1 MFARSNIINIV
12 LSLVFVIT
20 FGACGGASGCQG
32 CASQPLPGGKLPAD
46 QTVEGGG
53 QIRVTQA
60 GFNKLTSIV
69 PGLLNS
75 GFANGFCI
83 PQGSALGVD
92 YCYTTQ
98 GQCAPG
104 CKVNLNLNS
113 TQIAVTSAQTMNI
126 KVNLSASSA
135 VRVNPPIF
143 AACTINITASSVKA
157 DLDLA
162 FSIDPATGE
171 LKIRLAQINDTDL
184 SGVNFSGCGVLSFLA
199 DLVVTVLDSFLGDF
213 IIQLLTPTIN
223 NLIQGFLPNPLG
235 IAGMTDLGQ
244 MLSGISPGTEGKMES
259 RIVPGGFVTLNNG
272 GMTLGLITGFN
283 ADEDPTTRSA
293 ALDSEPALCVP
304 PFKAPNFA
312 APPASLPITTRST
325 FTLVAANEF
334 RGMPDPTGTD
344 IAMGFSETTL
354 DLFGH
359 HAVASGAMCLG
370 IGTSFIKQLNV
381 GTFGIFAPSLAE
393 LGSEN
398 GKDPV
403 LLVIRPQKPLD
414 FAIGD
419 GTVASPSIT
428 LGIKEMEVDVYAFLY
443 ERYVRAFTMQLSM
456 NVGINLE
463 FEQMPGQPAR
473 IKPTLVGLKKENVT
487 LKVLNSEFVAETKA
501 ELEQKLP
508 AIFDVITPLIGS
520 LPAFDVPTFA
530 GFKLENLRMKKVV
543 TSEDEFVAIFANFGA
558 STKMRD
564 MSRSNPALGEA
575 VTKLDMFNGN
585 APQPAL
591 RLRPTLASVVTPSIS
606 DVGAA
611 LATPGKG
618 ALPAVTLDAPA
629 FDAAGRSMEYSW
641 NLNGGMWRPFMAGGK
656 MVISD
661 KAFAM
666 QGKYSIGLISR
677 VKGDYRT
684 SEEAGEIN
692 VVIDSVGP
700 RFLTSQTTFVDD
712 VMHVRGYDLVSQDA
726 IKIAFGR
733 PGDDAPATA
742 WQTGAAASL
751 TRAQIKDLVVNG
763 ELVAFLEDE
772 TGNLTI
778 ELFSIANTNGFHG
791 QAGASNGC
799 SCDSSGMPSTGNLVL
814 ALLVGGMLLV
824 GGRRRLPLA
833 RVAKLLRP
841 VAMVAGCLVVGSL
854 MPACNCGSP
863 SAQSCEVVAD
873 CAACPNKGEIAFCIE
888 NTCLCSA
895 DIVPGKIG
903 LYSDVA
909 AQDNG
914 TIWVSG
920 YSQAYGDLVMA
931 KVTGPGRIPV
941 ESWEWV
947 DGVPA
952 GPVEIE
958 GSKIRGGISAV
969 GVDVGMYTSVQ
980 ITSNGTPMVSYF
992 DRDSGSLKFAAKVGD
1007 VWQIHV
1013 VDMGTGPLT
1022 ETAGVNAGMYSSMAL
1037 RTDDGRPGIAY
1048 LAHKID
1054 GAGERAEVRF
1064 AAAQVAVPTSAAD
1077 WQTFVVDSAPIP
1089 LADPQ
1094 NPDVYP
1100 LPAGLGLFVDMA
1112 RQPNQAPVVVYY
1124 DRGNGDLKM
1133 SKFNPGTGKFDAP
1146 VVLDGAGNGNDAG
1159 WSPSVA
1165 IDAAG
1170 VVKVAY
1176 VSARKDDLMFYDVK
1190 AGAVPEVIDNG
1201 YRIVGMTSD
1210 GLPKPEF
1217 HFVGDDASLIIAP
1230 NIGPTVVYQDATSH
1244 ELLVSQKAADNVWRR
1259 AAIAGSEDPFVGAY
1273 GFFASAAIGG
1283 NNLVVSNW
1291 VLDQAADENWV
1302 EVFVRPL
1309 IVN

>member
-1 MFARSNIINIV
+1 M
-12 LSLVFVIT
+12 FVIT
-20 FGACGGASGCQG
+20 FGACGGSSGCNG
-32 CASQPLPGGKLPAD
+32 CASEPLPGGKLPAD

-60 GFNKLTSIV
+60 GFTKLTSIV
-69 PGLLNS
+69 PGLLNQ

-83 PQGSALGVD
+83 PDGSALGVD
-92 YCYTTQ
+92 YCYETQ

-104 CKVNLNLNS
+104 CKVNLTLNS
-113 TQIAVTSAQTMNI
+113 TQISVTAAQTMNI
-126 KVNLSASSA
+126 KINLSAGTSVPVDFFIST
-135 VRVNPPIF
+135 
-143 AACTINITASSVKA
+143 CQMTITATAVTA
-157 DLDLA
+157 DLDIA
-162 FSIDPATGE
+162 FAIDPATGE
-171 LKIRLAQINDTDL
+171 LRIRLDRINGTDL
-184 SGVNFSGCGVLSFLA
+184 SGVAFTGCGVLSFVA
-199 DLVVTVLDSFLGDF
+199 DLVVDVLDSFLGDF

-223 NLIQGFLPNPLG
+223 NLIQSLLPNPLG

-244 MLSGISPGTEGKMES
+244 MLAGISPGTEGKMES
-259 RIVPGGFVTLNNG
+259 RVVPGGFVTLNNG

-283 ADEDPTTRSA
+283 SDEDPTTRTA

-334 RGMPDPTGTD
+334 RGMPDPTATD

-370 IGTSFIKQLNV
+370 IGTSFVQQLNV

-403 LLVIRPQKPLD
+403 LLVIRPQKPMD

-419 GTVASPSIT
+419 GTLASPSVT

-443 ERYVRAFTMQLSM
+443 ERYVRAFTMQLTM

-487 LKVLNSEFVAETKA
+487 LTVLNSEFVAETKA

-508 AIFDVITPLIGS
+508 AIFDIITPLLGT

-543 TSEDEFVAIFANFGA
+543 TTEDEFVAIFANFGA
-558 STKMRD
+558 STKLRQMGRD
-564 MSRSNPALGEA
+564 NPALGEA
-575 VTKLDMFNGN
+575 VTKLDMFNGDR
-585 APQPAL
+585 PQPAA
-591 RLRPTLASVVTPSIS
+591 RLRPTLTSVVTPSVTDI
-606 DVGAA
+606 GAA

-618 ALPAVTLDAPA
+618 ALPTVTLDAPA
-629 FDAAGRSMEYSW
+629 FDSAGRSMEYSW
-641 NLNGGMWRPFMAGGK
+641 NLNGGMWRPFVAGGK
-656 MVISD
+656 MVIAD

-700 RFLTSQTTFVDD
+700 RFLTSQTAIVDD

-751 TRAQIKDLVVNG
+751 SRAQLKDLLVND

-772 TGNLTI
+772 TGNLTV
-778 ELFSIANTNGFHG
+778 ELFSLGNATGFHG
-791 QAGASNGC
+791 QAGSNNGC
-799 SCDSSGMPSTGNLVL
+799 SCDSSGVPSTGNLVL
-814 ALLVGGMLLV
+814 ALLVGGMLLF
-824 GGRRRLPLA
+824 GRRRHIQFG

-841 VAMVAGCLVVGSL
+841 VVLLAGCVVVGSL
-854 MPACNCGSP
+854 VPACNCGST
-863 SAQSCEVVAD
+863 SAQSCEVAAD
-873 CAACPNKGEIAFCIE
+873 CAECPTGEIAFCIE
-888 NTCLCSA
+888 NTCLCSD

-909 AQDNG
+909 AQVNG
-914 TIWVSG
+914 TMWVSG
-920 YSQAYGDLVMA
+920 YSQTYGDLVMA
-931 KVTGPGRIPV
+931 QVTGPGRIPLA
-941 ESWEWV
+941 SWEWV
-947 DGVPA
+947 DGVPD
-952 GPVEIE
+952 GPIEVEN
-958 GSKIRGGISAV
+958 SKVRRGISAP

-980 ITSNGTPMVSYF
+980 IANNGTPMVSYF

-1022 ETAGVNAGMYSSMAL
+1022 EIAGVNAGMYTSMAL
-1037 RTDDGRPGIAY
+1037 RSDDGRPGIAY
-1048 LAHKID
+1048 LAHKLD

-1146 VVLDGAGNGNDAG
+1146 VVLDGAGDGNDAG

-1165 IDAAG
+1165 VDAAG
-1170 VVKVAY
+1170 GVKIAY

-1190 AGAVPEVIDNG
+1190 AGATPEVIDNG

-1230 NIGPTVVYQDATSH
+1230 NVGPTVVYQDATSH

-1259 AAIAGSEDPFVGAY
+1259 AAIAGADNPFVGAY

-1283 NNLVVSNW
+1283 NNLVVSSW
-1291 VLDQAADENWV
+1291 VVDQTADENWV

-1309 IVN
+1309 IVD